1 MFYKQK
7 KEGIKINFHENFSY
21 FQELFL
27 RVLNN
32 FFCILIFLIET
43 CFNESRSICIAEKKW
58 YVNAAGLNRDYL
70 NQLGLI
76 ESNGSGY
83 VLVVRFDEILFNR
96 KPDAESDIKF
106 LSLSLSRRMAPLHSS
121 AIVAIISFN
130 LRYFNKK
137 NHFIILSYSC
147 Y

>member
-7 KEGIKINFHENFSY
+7 KEGIKINFHENLSY

-70 NQLGLI
+70 N
-76 ESNGSGY
+76 
-83 VLVVRFDEILFNR
+83 
-96 KPDAESDIKF
+96 
-106 LSLSLSRRMAPLHSS
+106 
-121 AIVAIISFN
+121 
-130 LRYFNKK
+130 
-137 NHFIILSYSC
+137 
-147 Y
+147 